1 MDADLR
7 ESPLRAMKVRSI
19 PRPASAMA
27 VVSVSGTNAWPRP
40 PASTT
45 AGMFRRGASGRSL
58 LLEPEVLDLVPPGQA
73 VSIERD
79 VFPQLAEDGTLLA
92 TELPGLLIDM
102 GTPEGYLDAH
112 AELLA
117 ARPVS
122 GVHPDAR
129 VAADAE
135 LIPPVRIDAGA
146 EVGEGTRIGPLVS
159 VGRNAIVRSGAKIR
173 LSAVLPCA
181 VVPADARIADA
192 IVTPDAVLDGSIASG
207 GD

>member
-1 MDADLR
+1 MLLAAVADATRYGVVETDASGQVVAFR
-7 ESPLRAMKVRSI
+7 EK
-19 PRPASAMA
+19 PA
-27 VVSVSGTNAWPRP
+27 GTGA
-40 PASTT
+40 
-45 AGMFRRGASGRSL
+45 RGALINAGL
-58 LLEPEVLDLVPPGQA
+58 YVLEPEVLDLVPPGQA

-79 VFPQLAEDGTLLA
+79 VFPQLAEDGTLFA

-117 ARPVS
+117 AGPVS

-146 EVGEGTRIGPLVS
+146 EVAEGTRIGPLVS

-173 LSAVLPCA
+173 LSAVLPSA